1 MAIKQRLNGKFEVRV
16 TAYINGQTVER
27 RTRGLK
33 SKGDARIVEV
43 AHLKE
48 LSHLKDIGMH
58 KKVSWEFAKDEHY
71 LRVQK
76 KLSFATFSS
85 MRSVLELHTSQWNDR
100 DIDSFL
106 TAEVESLIDIAYS
119 EDSFESKKK
128 LLNYIRSVFKR
139 QIELGHLKFNPC
151 SDLRYGRGPEKEL
164 IAMSRQEI
172 ERLLTIAKEM
182 KHPWYSIWRVVY
194 ELGLR
199 SGEGIALKW
208 TDIDFEN
215 NRVNISKS
223 YCSKSKIIGPTKN
236 RKARTLPINKSLA
249 LFLKEMKLSNP
260 NGDFVL
266 PHHAGWLRG
275 EGAEILRSFQ
285 RDLKI
290 RETNFHS
297 LRASFIT
304 HLLLK
309 GIPVT
314 KVQQMVGHSDLK
326 TTQRYVRLIASDLD
340 GATESI
346 SINLSEDK
354 NGTVIPFSIN
364 L

>member
-1 MAIKQRLNGKFEVRV
+1 MAIIQRPDRKFDVRV
-16 TAYINGQTVER
+16 TAYINGHSVER

-33 SKGDARIVEV
+33 SKGDARLEEV

-48 LSHLKDIGMH
+48 LNHLKEMGIH
-58 KKVSWEFAKDEHY
+58 KKVNWKLAKDQYY
-71 LRVQK
+71 LQAQK
-76 KLSFATFSS
+76 KLSFSTFAS
-85 MRSVLELHTSQWNDR
+85 MKSILELHTSKWNSR
-100 DIDSFL
+100 DIDSFVTSEIEDL
-106 TAEVESLIDIAYS
+106 IESVYS

-128 LLNYIRSVFKR
+128 LLNNIRSVFKR
-139 QIELGHLKFNPC
+139 QIETGHLKLNPC
-151 SDLRYGRGPEKEL
+151 SDLRYGKGPEKEL

-172 ERLLTIAKEM
+172 ELLLRTANEM
-182 KHPWYSIWRVVY
+182 NHPWYPVWRVVY

-199 SGEGIALKW
+199 SGEGISLKW
-208 TDIDFEN
+208 SDIDLEN
-215 NRVNISKS
+215 NRATISKS
-223 YCSKSKIIGPTKN
+223 YCSKSKLIGPTKN
-236 RKARTLPINKSLA
+236 RKARTIPVNKSLA
-249 LFLKEMKLSNP
+249 IFLKEMKLSKP

-266 PHHAGWLRG
+266 PHLAGWLRG

-285 RDLKI
+285 KDLKI

-309 GIPVT
+309 GTPVT

-340 GATESI
+340 GATDSI
-346 SINLSEDK
+346 SVNLESSI
-354 NGTVIPFSIN
+354 GMIIPFSNN